1 MILNGCYVSVGLFC
15 TVCND
20 VYSKMFI
27 FGSIMD
33 SRLPLVMRSRKA
45 DLPLATRARKR
56 ELCLHRYVSRMTR
69 TENFLNQIFFSPF
82 YATLFIVSRKYFFGF
97 SKSAPTPRYTILDLR
112 LPPCNAISEG
122 RPPLSNTSSEAGA
135 LPL

>member
-1 MILNGCYVSVGLFC
+1 MILNDCYVSVGLFC

-20 VYSKMFI
+20 FDLENCRSESFSIRTYKGRAPVSELVLLRGGHSKMFI

-33 SRLPLVMRSRKA
+33 SK
-45 DLPLATRARKR
+45 
-56 ELCLHRYVSRMTR
+56 
-69 TENFLNQIFFSPF
+69 
-82 YATLFIVSRKYFFGF
+82 
-97 SKSAPTPRYTILDLR
+97 

-135 LPL
+135 LP